1 MYQQQHITVRSFLP
15 GIIWFIVLMVLIC
28 MPSKHLPQDKFF
40 AGIFLDKLVHVGCF
54 ALLVWL
60 FYYPFAKSSLPKAA
74 KNNYLVKITL
84 SAIMWGLATELIQ
97 RYFVPGRSFDLK
109 DWLAD
114 AIGAALAFATV
125 KWWPV
130 KAKS

>member
-1 MYQQQHITVRSFLP
+1 MYQQQKITVRNFLP

-28 MPSKHLPQDKFF
+28 MPSKHLPQNKFL
-40 AGIFLDKLVHVGCF
+40 AAIFLDKLVHVGCF

-60 FYYPFAKSSLPKAA
+60 FYYPFAKSSLSKVA

-84 SAIMWGLATELIQ
+84 CAIIWGLATELIQ

-130 KAKS
+130 KPKS

>member
-1 MYQQQHITVRSFLP
+1 MYQQQNITVRSFLP
-15 GIIWFIVLMVLIC
+15 GILWFIVLMVLIC
-28 MPSKHLPQDKFF
+28 MPSKHLPQSKFF
-40 AGIFLDKLVHVGCF
+40 AEIFLDKLVHVGCF

-60 FYYPFAKSSLPKAA
+60 FYYPFAKSSLPKVA

-84 SAIMWGLATELIQ
+84 STIIWGLATELIQ

-114 AIGAALAFATV
+114 AIGAGLALATV